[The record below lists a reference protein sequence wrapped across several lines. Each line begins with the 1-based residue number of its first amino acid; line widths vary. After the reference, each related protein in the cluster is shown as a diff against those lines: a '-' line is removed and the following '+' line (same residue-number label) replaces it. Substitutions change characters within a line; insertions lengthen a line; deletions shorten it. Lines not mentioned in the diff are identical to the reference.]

1 MTNVTTERATIT
13 QGRKFSGIWIIP
25 ILALALGAYMV
36 VNNLMN
42 EGPEIE
48 IAFTTAN
55 GLEQGKTKVKY
66 RDVDM
71 GLVQGVRLNDKF
83 DGVIATVKLD
93 RQTLPLLRKDT
104 RFWVVTARVG
114 VDNISGLDTLLSG
127 AYIQLSPGTETE
139 SSRKFVG
146 LEHPPETPAGAP
158 GLRLRVTSDR
168 ASSVSAGDAVLYKGY
183 KVGRVES
190 MRFDPADKL
199 AHYEIFIDA
208 PFHEL
213 VNSNVRFWNTSGISL
228 SADASGFRVE
238 TGSLDTVLFGGMSF
252 AVPEGAKDGDK
263 VEPNTEFH
271 LYHTYEE
278 ILENPYK
285 FGTYYVVSF
294 SQSVKGLVAGAP
306 VEFRGIQIG
315 NVERI
320 MFKEG
325 QSLQIKSNAQGKG
338 APIPIL
344 IYVEPGRL
352 ELPDQEASIATLRE
366 AVTRGVGAGLRA
378 SMESGN
384 LLTGA
389 KYINFDFYADA
400 KPASEG
406 AFLEYTTIPTIETGL
421 AQLAQ
426 SVNSILTTIDKLPL
440 AETVAGA
447 NQSIAKLNQSLAS
460 LNTILNNQS
469 MQQLPVQLDKTL
481 QDLQAAVNSLT
492 PNSAAHQSLNSSL
505 LSLNRTIGNLETLTR
520 KLADQPNAVI
530 LPSNSTPDPLPE
542 VSK

>member
-1 MTNVTTERATIT
+1 MTERATIT

-25 ILALALGAYMV
+25 LLALALGGYMV
-36 VNNLMN
+36 VDNLMN

-48 IAFTTAN
+48 IAFKTAN

-71 GLVQGVRLNDKF
+71 GMVQEVRLNDNF

-93 RQTLPLLRKDT
+93 RQTLPLLHKDT

-127 AYIQLSPGTETE
+127 AYIQLSPGTEEE
-139 SSRKFVG
+139 SSRRFVG
-146 LEHPPETPAGAP
+146 LEHPPATPAGAP
-158 GLRLRVTSDR
+158 GLRLRLNSDR

-190 MRFDPADKL
+190 MRFDPTDKL

-213 VNSNVRFWNTSGISL
+213 VNSNVRFWDTSGISL

-238 TGSLDTVLFGGMSF
+238 TGSMDTVLFGGMSF
-252 AVPEGAKDGDK
+252 GVPEGVKDGDD
-263 VEPNTEFH
+263 VAPNTEFR
-271 LYHTYEE
+271 LYASYAEM
-278 ILENPYK
+278 LENPYK

-294 SQSVKGLVAGAP
+294 SQSIKGLMPGAP

-315 NVERI
+315 KVERI

-325 QSLQIKSNAQGKG
+325 QGLQRKSGTEGKG
-338 APIPIL
+338 APIPVL

-352 ELPDQEASIATLRE
+352 ELPDQEDSITTLRN
-366 AVTRGVGAGLRA
+366 AVTRGVSAGLRA

-384 LLTGA
+384 LLTGS
-389 KYINFDFYADA
+389 KYISMDFFTDTE
-400 KPASEG
+400 PASEG
-406 AFLEYTTIPTIETGL
+406 TFLEYTTIPTIETGL

-447 NQSIAKLNQSLAS
+447 NEAIVTLNKSLDS
-460 LNTILNNQS
+460 LHTILDNQNT
-469 MQQLPVQLDKTL
+469 QQLPVQLDKTL
-481 QDLQAAVNSLT
+481 QDLQEAVDSLT
-492 PNSAAHQSLNSSL
+492 PDSAAYQSLNSSL
-505 LSLNRTIGNLETLTR
+505 LSLNRTMGNLEALTR
-520 KLADQPNAVI
+520 KLAEQPNAVI
-530 LPSNSTPDPLPE
+530 LPSSPTPDPMPE
-542 VSK
+542 VSQ